1 EDQVQYRERPAGAPP
16 TLATSVERAS
26 NAVRRRV
33 LEVASRDKAFS
44 NELVQRGAE
53 KLGSYEKHLRY
64 VELAQ
69 QAISNG
75 DQKAASS
82 YILQAIE
89 ADPTQVGS
97 MFAINELAAHDRAAA
112 DSLIL
117 QYIDQLRRFP
127 LARENQSTLRTM
139 FMLGRLVS
147 PSAEAQ
153 QNIPAPGP
161 AVMKA
166 YIIYVLDSVGKMDQ
180 SGLQRSRLWLLSI
193 WEPLKQYAPDLT
205 STFMDLEARSRMLG
219 ERATFPTRQ
228 SNEE

>member
-1 EDQVQYRERPAGAPP
+1 
-16 TLATSVERAS
+16 
-26 NAVRRRV
+26 
-33 LEVASRDKAFS
+33 
-44 NELVQRGAE
+44 
-53 KLGSYEKHLRY
+53 
-64 VELAQ
+64 
-69 QAISNG
+69 
-75 DQKAASS
+75 
-82 YILQAIE
+82 
-89 ADPTQVGS
+89 
-97 MFAINELAAHDRAAA
+97 
-112 DSLIL
+112 
-117 QYIDQLRRFP
+117 
-127 LARENQSTLRTM
+127 
-139 FMLGRLVS
+139 MLGRLVS

-228 SNEE
+228 SNEESYRESYEKRLKAALHDDHFEEAIIYSAISHGDFAKVRKLIDKLSDGPQKTQFTDMVNMREALSLVADARSEPADVAA